1 MLLLPSWTLRTPALE
16 AYYCPHVVVEETE
29 AQRSRETFPRSQ
41 LVSAEPRVNPDFSDA
56 EAEAVH
62 H

>member
-29 AQRSRETFPRSQ
+29 AQRSRETFPRSR
-41 LVSAEPRVNPDFSDA
+41 SS
-56 EAEAVH
+56 
-62 H
+62 